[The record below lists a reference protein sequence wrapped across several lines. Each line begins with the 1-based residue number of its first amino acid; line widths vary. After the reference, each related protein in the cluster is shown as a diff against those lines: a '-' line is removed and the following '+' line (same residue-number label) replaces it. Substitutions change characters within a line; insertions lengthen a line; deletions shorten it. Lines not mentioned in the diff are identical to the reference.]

1 MASVQWS
8 FEADYFTACN
18 CDWGCP
24 CNFNAP
30 PTEGRCLGWGAWS
43 ITRGRYGSTPLDGK
57 RFALYYAFPGPIE
70 QGHGS
75 ACAYVDRRASA
86 EQRRALEA
94 IGTGKAGGGIFQL
107 FGEQLVT
114 RWLATKEAA
123 IEFRMEDGK
132 GRVRIEG
139 FGEGESELLAYP
151 DGTTIRPQVDL
162 PHGIEYKSGLMTNA
176 KRWWWR
182 DEDLLAAYANKYGAV
197 ARVKF
202 SEEGCVG

>member
-1 MASVQWS
+1 MTQWT

-24 CNFNAP
+24 CNFNAR
-30 PTEGRCLGWGAWS
+30 PTEGRCMGWGLWNVL
-43 ITRGRYGSTPLDGK
+43 RGRFGDTALDGT
-57 RFALYYAFPGPIE
+57 RFALYYSFPGRVE
-70 QGHGS
+70 EGNGT

-107 FGEQLVT
+107 FGEALVK
-114 RWLATKEAA
+114 RWLPTRAA
-123 IEFRMEDGK
+123 DIDFELKDGV
-132 GRVRIEG
+132 GRVRIGE
-139 FGEGESELLAYP
+139 FGAAESALLSYP
-151 DGTTIRPQVDL
+151 DGSTLRPQVEL

-176 KRWWWR
+176 RRWWWR
-182 DEDLLAAYANKYGAV
+182 DEELLAAYADKYGAV

-202 SEEGCVG
+202 SEEGCIG